1 LKVRKYKIFKMK
13 NLFIGLML
21 LTASFSFANS
31 EVVVKNV
38 EVVLPVTT
46 VVVANAEQSDDDT
59 CSITVTCYRDGASCS
74 GTGTA
79 DNCNTAWFLA
89 FVNMCCE

>member
-38 EVVLPVTT
+38 EVILPVTT
-46 VVVANAEQSDDDT
+46 VVVAKTEVNKPSTDDKRICVCQGNNCGCGTTLDEAE
-59 CSITVTCYRDGASCS
+59 RA
-74 GTGTA
+74 
-79 DNCNTAWFLA
+79 LA
-89 FVNMCCE
+89 LSTQP